1 MGTKKVGGTLFS
13 YFLVLGFAAL
23 FALSVFGCG
32 KKSEGT
38 KTETS
43 EEKPCPVWF
52 KDVDKDGYTD
62 GTTKVSCE
70 QPTGYVSQ
78 ALAGDCNDDDKNLN
92 PNTVWFKDVD
102 KDGYTDG
109 TTKVSCVKP
118 SDEYVLSASL
128 LDCNDND
135 PNINPGKM
143 EICDG
148 KDNDCDGQTDE
159 GFNVGQSCSVGL
171 GECARTG
178 QYVCKADGF
187 GTECNAVAGAPSLE
201 ICDGKDNDCNGQI
214 DENLTRAC
222 YTGPSGTQGVGECR
236 AGIQICT
243 NGVWGTCQGEVLPQ
257 SEICDGKD
265 NDCNG
270 QIDEGAKLVF
280 YKDLDGDGYTD
291 GTTQVGCSAPSG
303 YVSSA
308 TSGDCNDNDPN
319 INPGKT
325 EICDGKDNNCNG
337 QIDEGVL
344 LVFYKDKDGDGYG
357 DVNDQTLACS
367 QPTGYVSNSSDCND
381 NDPNVSPGKTEIC
394 DGKDNNCD
402 GQTDEGFNVG
412 QSCTVGV
419 GECARTGQYVCKADG
434 SGTQCNATPGT
445 PTAEICDNKDNDCD
459 GQTDEDYVCSHLGD
473 VVWLEGANPQNHSVL
488 VENSTYDFSIYLSY
502 NIATTSS
509 AIIEFSL
516 ITTGYSWLGSVT
528 YVVSGGGQVQ
538 LTLPGIT
545 IPPNVTILGE
555 VRLLDLNWNPIL
567 PWWGAPTLSYVSS
580 STSSVF
586 YVWIKDENPQRG
598 EEFQEGQTV
607 TITLNV
613 EYNALSEGYLYIVA
627 LSVEGQEYDELDSDF
642 KSVSGQG
649 SYQFTLTFNVP
660 SCQDSIYLIAYMLSP
675 TFTAYEVAVYPVR
688 LTGSCLRVKPASLY
702 FEVCEGGFPP
712 PPENVYIASTISH
725 ISASLTPSKTWITVN
740 PSSGSTPFMSSIGVN
755 TTGLSGGSYYGEVT
769 VSSSNANNS
778 KTIGVSLNIIPASSP
793 TGVIASSMLNSIQ
806 ISWNEISGV
815 DGYYVYRAINSGGP
829 YTRISGLIPSWFTSY
844 LDLDVQCGVTYYY
857 VVSATSSCGEFLSS
871 EVSAQVEPQPEIC
884 DGLDNNCDGQI
895 DEGLTDCYSAIYN
908 PDFGAPLCRSYVSPC
923 SSGALLTGRD
933 NTLFN
938 PERNQPNTLDGCP
951 DGTSYW
957 WIESLEAVTLTSSHP
972 SGNFVAGGE
981 VTVEF
986 VAWCGSTS
994 DYLDVYYASG
1004 VTIGEN
1010 PNWQYLSTYQCTSS
1024 WALETFSHTFNLH
1037 NTSGYHAVRGVFRY
1051 QGSSASCPT
1060 GDWDEADDIVF
1071 PVQ

>member
-23 FALSVFGCG
+23 FALSVFGCR

-109 TTKVSCVKP
+109 ATKVSCVKP

-148 KDNDCDGQTDE
+148 LDNDCDGQTDE

-171 GECARTG
+171 GECARSG

-214 DENLTRAC
+214 DENLARAC

-236 AGIQICT
+236 AGTQICT

-265 NDCNG
+265 NDCDG
-270 QIDEGAKLVF
+270 QI
-280 YKDLDGDGYTD
+280 
-291 GTTQVGCSAPSG
+291 
-303 YVSSA
+303 
-308 TSGDCNDNDPN
+308 
-319 INPGKT
+319 
-325 EICDGKDNNCNG
+325 
-337 QIDEGVL
+337 
-344 LVFYKDKDGDGYG
+344 
-357 DVNDQTLACS
+357 
-367 QPTGYVSNSSDCND
+367 
-381 NDPNVSPGKTEIC
+381 
-394 DGKDNNCD
+394 
-402 GQTDEGFNVG
+402 DEGFNVG
-412 QSCTVGV
+412 QSCTAGL

-488 VENSTYDFSIYLSY
+488 VGNSTYDFSIYLSY

-516 ITTGYSWLGSVT
+516 MTTGYSWLGSVT

-555 VRLLDLNWNPIL
+555 VRLLDLNWNQIS

-598 EEFQEGQTV
+598 VEFQEGQTV

-613 EYNALSEGYLYIVA
+613 EYNALSEGYLNIVA

-642 KSVSGQG
+642 RSVSGQG
-649 SYQFTLTFNVP
+649 SYQSTLTFNVP
-660 SCQDSIYLIAYMLSP
+660 SCQYSIYLIAYMFSP

-857 VVSATSSCGEFLSS
+857 VVSATSSCGEFFSS
-871 EVSAQVEPQPEIC
+871 EVSARVEPQPEVC
-884 DGLDNNCDGQI
+884 DGLDNDCNGLI
-895 DEGLTDCYSAIYN
+895 DEGLTGCYSAIYN

-923 SSGALLTGRD
+923 SSGILLVGRD
-933 NTLFN
+933 NISGG
-938 PERNQPNTLDGCP
+938 PEVNQPNTLDGCP
-951 DGTSYW
+951 DGTSGTFHW
-957 WIESLEAVTLTSSHP
+957 DESLDGVTLTSLHP
-972 SGNFVAGGE
+972 SGNFVAGGQ
-981 VTVEF
+981 VKVEF
-986 VAWCGSTS
+986 TVWCYSSS

-1004 VTIGEN
+1004 VTIGVN

-1024 WALETFSHTFNLH
+1024 QTLETFSHTFNLD

-1060 GDWDEADDIVF
+1060 GNWDEADDIVF